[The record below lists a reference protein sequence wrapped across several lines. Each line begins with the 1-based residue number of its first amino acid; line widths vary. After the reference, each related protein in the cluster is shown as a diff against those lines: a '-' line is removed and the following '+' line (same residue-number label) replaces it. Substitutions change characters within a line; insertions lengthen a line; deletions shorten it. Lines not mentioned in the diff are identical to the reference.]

1 MSLLWA
7 LRKFIDSVAHRQ
19 EEEALRRQREDWP
32 PDVEPD
38 SVEEVPSPRD
48 KAPVLYRCRICNFE
62 STRGDYC
69 PTCLASTMEPCK
81 RR

>member
-1 MSLLWA
+1 MWA
-7 LRKFIDSVAHRQ
+7 LRRWIDPNAWRQ
-19 EEEALRRQREDWP
+19 EQEDQRRQREDWP

-38 SVEEVPSPRD
+38 SVEDVPPRRE
-48 KAPVLYRCRICNFE
+48 AAAMLYRCRICQHE
-62 STRGDYC
+62 SERGDYC